1 MAELRS
7 TTAIGGNIVWH
18 GGNLRFDPQ
27 GETIRYQGYKIY
39 TEHDTPL
46 PGELGNGGTTSA
58 FTKAESDARFAPI
71 AGGGYVQK
79 IGDTMTGKLTNTAN
93 EIEIRGGSPRLLLQD
108 NDGTKRWYLINDG
121 GNFSLRENDTATTRF
136 RIDATAAN
144 FGIENI
150 DINAKT
156 AFRGFDSWL
165 RINDQAA
172 FTTGVYFGSSLV
184 RTDGTLQVGSATA
197 SGFVVNT
204 TAIKYKDNNVFHDG
218 YHPNADKW
226 TTARTLTTTLTGDVS
241 GSASMTIDGSAN
253 ATVTVTATVA
263 NDSHTHDGRYYTE
276 TESDARFANVAGD
289 TFTGNVAISKA
300 GGRLSFNETD
310 YANNNSGINWITS
323 AGQNLEL
330 IHEIIDGDINTAG
343 GNGQALII
351 RDNGSIASPAGLE
364 VEGEIFAKVNQRVFH
379 DAYHP
384 NADKWTTA
392 RTLTI
397 GNTGKS
403 VDGTSNVTWTAKEIT
418 GDFYGGMYKYRREY
432 AVNINAPA
440 KLLDQNG
447 AAITQGSIRVRAVI
461 TGTGTTDS
469 ASSATFTNINGAWT
483 VVNTTQSAASSNRIN
498 FFIDVDG
505 DPAVSTWHTSN
516 YTVEVYHEFVNTG
529 GNYHSNFWGIDG
541 VLSSVD
547 GVLKYGSNNVF
558 HDGYHPNADKWTT
571 ARTLTLNG
579 DVSGAVSFDGSSNA
593 TMTVTVANDSH
604 THDGRYYTESESDA
618 RFAQNSEFSTTQTF
632 AGIVNKY
639 LAKVTS
645 AGVLEVARYIDFHTT
660 NSTADYDIRLD
671 CNSSGNISV
680 IGGTMSGSFV
690 GPLSG
695 NASTATTWANARTLT
710 IGNTGKSVNG
720 SANVAWSLAEIGAVS
735 KAGDTINGQLT
746 IRHTNVQLNLMD
758 STYSDNYW
766 QLDHQNGVMAFRYNG
781 SASDDFRLNENG
793 TAVFAHSV
801 TAPTFVGSLSGN
813 ATTAT
818 SATTA
823 TTATYLGSSLISSN
837 GGQDFKIRDKRAL
850 VGTTSNLIV
859 NYGNDFTDVTVQSAL
874 LSTGRMTAY
883 GSAASYAYASHYTSQ
898 APFYH
903 YKSSSGSSEYHAF
916 MKGDINHSG
925 GRYQHSF
932 GAILSSSGAH
942 TAQIV
947 SSLNSSTTKQWSFQY
962 STGNFTAP
970 GNVTAYSDRRLK
982 KNIKL
987 IDNALNK
994 VGELNGYT
1002 YDKRSSFDS
1011 DEYIRETGV
1020 IAQEVEK
1027 VLPEAVMESDD
1038 EDRIL
1043 SVAYGNMNGLLI
1055 EAIKELNAKVDTLQN
1070 EVQELKRPWW
1080 KKLLRL

>member
-136 RIDATAAN
+136 RIDAAAAN

-150 DINAKT
+150 DINSKT

-300 GGRLSFNETD
+300 GGRLSFNETNYQTD
-310 YANNNSGINWITS
+310 NSGINWITS
-323 AGQNLEL
+323 ASQNLEL
-330 IHEIIDGDINTAG
+330 IHEITDGDINTSG

-351 RDNGSIASPAGLE
+351 RQNGGVGSPAGLE

-392 RTLTI
+392 RTLT
-397 GNTGKS
+397 
-403 VDGTSNVTWTAKEIT
+403 
-418 GDFYGGMYKYRREY
+418 
-432 AVNINAPA
+432 
-440 KLLDQNG
+440 
-447 AAITQGSIRVRAVI
+447 
-461 TGTGTTDS
+461 
-469 ASSATFTNINGAWT
+469 
-483 VVNTTQSAASSNRIN
+483 
-498 FFIDVDG
+498 
-505 DPAVSTWHTSN
+505 
-516 YTVEVYHEFVNTG
+516 
-529 GNYHSNFWGIDG
+529 
-541 VLSSVD
+541 
-547 GVLKYGSNNVF
+547 
-558 HDGYHPNADKWTT
+558 
-571 ARTLTLNG
+571 LNG
-579 DVSGAVSFDGSSNA
+579 DVSGSVSIDGSANA

-604 THDGRYYTESESDA
+604 THDGRYYTEAESDA
-618 RFAQNSEFSTTQTF
+618 RFANVSGDTF
-632 AGIVNKY
+632 TGRILTPY
-639 LAKVTS
+639 LS
-645 AGVLEVARYIDFHTT
+645 
-660 NSTADYDIRLD
+660 
-671 CNSSGNISV
+671 NISTSNLDTA
-680 IGGTMSGSFV
+680 GDGSGYSFMY
-690 GPLSG
+690 
-695 NASTATTWANARTLT
+695 ATSTATNKPSGQDHAVLTQSYSDLWQTQLASDWRLNKWFVRTQENGTWKSWAQIFTDIYHPNADTWTTARTLT
-710 IGNTGKSVNG
+710 VGNTGKSVNG
-720 SANVAWSLAEIGAVS
+720 SANVAWSLSEIGAVS
-735 KAGDTINGQLT
+735 KSGDTINGQLT

-813 ATTAT
+813 AT
-818 SATTA
+818 SA

-837 GGQDFKIRDKRAL
+837 GGQDFKIRNKRAL

-903 YKSSSGSSEYHAF
+903 YKSSSGTSEYHAF

-1038 EDRIL
+1038 EERIL

-1070 EVQELKRPWW
+1070 EVHELKRPWW